1 KRRKLRRVP
10 MRSWKKNTSASKM
23 RKTGA
28 AALLIAM
35 ACLGG
40 GASVS
45 GDRWFEDVTARA
57 GVAHK
62 HTNREFKNPYAHIMA
77 GYTALGASVVVADY
91 DGDGFED
98 AFVTDSSI
106 HGKNHL
112 YHNNGNLT
120 FTDVAERAG
129 VADGNDEENASSAA
143 LWFDY
148 NNDGR
153 PDLLV
158 VRFGH
163 NQLFQNLGNGRFKEV
178 TRGAGLYRYLNA
190 IAAIAFDYDR
200 DGYVDLFVACYC
212 QTVTFFDP
220 DTTR

>member
-1 KRRKLRRVP
+1 

-62 HTNREFKNPYAHIMA
+62 HTNRTFRNPYAHIMA
-77 GYTALGASVVVADY
+77 GYTALGASAAVADY
-91 DGDGFED
+91 DGDGFD
-98 AFVTDSSI
+98 DVFVTDSKED
-106 HGKNHL
+106 GKNRL
-112 YHNNGNLT
+112 YHNNGNFT
-120 FTDVAERAG
+120 FTDVAESVGLAN
-129 VADGNDEENASSAA
+129 GNDGQNASADA
-143 LWFDY
+143 LWLDF

-158 VRFGH
+158 VRFGQ
-163 NQLFQNLGNGRFKEV
+163 NQLFENLGGGKFRDV
-178 TRGAGLYRYLNA
+178 TKKAGLTGYKNA
-190 IAAIAFDYDR
+190 ITAIAFDYDR
-200 DGYVDLFVACYC
+200 DGYVDLFVGSYF
-212 QTVTFFDP
+212 QPVNVFRPETPRFFP
-220 DTTR
+220 ESF